1 MNLLESIK
9 KEAKKITW
17 EVVLKYMVF
26 MLLLIAASISL
37 MYYWLAEIP
46 EERVPPI
53 FFLVIILTSFLVLG
67 IDKKT
72 KDITNIKN
80 IILKPPIKVYGENKD
95 TKNDLERYIDD
106 VKPEKVC
113 MIEYSSECVK
123 DLIRHLI
130 KTRTSPEIRLLIQHP
145 DEVKSI
151 SGQPGRIW
159 GVITGTYYQEKE
171 IRDYRNLK
179 ILCYKQRTSFRG
191 RNFDDKLIN
200 IGWYIYTYEDNE
212 QEVYGHNQPVITF
225 REGYEG
231 FSDIKRMFNYTFDN
245 LWEHGISLDE
255 VCKECKNE
263 LSLCDK
269 TKFIEWCYDVTPE
282 HKKEDREIETTR

>member
-1 MNLLESIK
+1 MSLLESIK
-9 KEAKKITW
+9 KYIKKITW
-17 EVVLKYMVF
+17 KVVLKYIVF
-26 MLLLIAASISL
+26 ILLLITASNSL
-37 MYYWLAEIP
+37 MYYWTVDLS

-53 FFLVIILTSFLVLG
+53 FLLLLIMTSLLVLG
-67 IDKKT
+67 IDNKT
-72 KDITNIKN
+72 EVITDIKR
-80 IILKPPIKVYGENKD
+80 IISEPPIKVYGANDEAD
-95 TKNDLERYIDD
+95 NDLKNYVDE
-106 VKPEKVC
+106 VKPEKVH
-113 MIEYSSECVK
+113 MVEYSSECVK
-123 DLIRHLI
+123 YLIKHLI

-159 GVITGTYYQEKE
+159 GVIIGTYYQEKE

-200 IGWYIYTYEDNE
+200 IGWYIYTHEDNK

-255 VCKECKNE
+255 VYEEFKSQ
-263 LSLCDK
+263 LSLYNT
-269 TKFIEWCYDVTPE
+269 TKFLEWCDDVTPE
-282 HKKEDREIETTR
+282 HKKEGRESETTR